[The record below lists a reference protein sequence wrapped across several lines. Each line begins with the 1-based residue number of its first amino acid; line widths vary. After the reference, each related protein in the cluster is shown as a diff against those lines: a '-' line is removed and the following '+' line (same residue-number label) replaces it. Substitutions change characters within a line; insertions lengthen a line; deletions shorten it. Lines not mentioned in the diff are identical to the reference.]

1 MYCQDME
8 MKTFGKNLKRER
20 KLAGLTQQQLAAK
33 LGIKQQQLSEW
44 ECDRVEPTLYNIVA
58 LLDALGVSFED
69 LIDGIQ
75 K

>member
-1 MYCQDME
+1 ME

-20 KLAGLTQQQLAAK
+20 KLAGLTQQQLADK

>member
-1 MYCQDME
+1 

>member
-1 MYCQDME
+1 ME

>member
-1 MYCQDME
+1 

-20 KLAGLTQQQLAAK
+20 KLAGLTQQQLADK

>member
-20 KLAGLTQQQLAAK
+20 KLAGLTQQQLADK

>member
-1 MYCQDME
+1 ME

-58 LLDALGVSFED
+58 LIGALGVSFED
-69 LIDGIQ
+69 LVDGIE

>member
-1 MYCQDME
+1 
-8 MKTFGKNLKRER
+8 MKSKSFGKNLKRER
-20 KLAGLTQQQLAAK
+20 KLSGLTQQQLADK

-69 LIDGIQ
+69 LVDGIE